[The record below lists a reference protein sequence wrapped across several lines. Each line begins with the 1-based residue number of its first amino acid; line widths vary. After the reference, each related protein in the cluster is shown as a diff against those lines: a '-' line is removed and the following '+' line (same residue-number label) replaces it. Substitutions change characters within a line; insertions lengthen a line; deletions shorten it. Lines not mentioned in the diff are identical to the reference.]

1 MPLFSTRSDYAF
13 ILLAALGRKGNQF
26 TSLFKIAKEEHLPYR
41 YLSRI
46 ASMLKQA
53 GFIESMEGV
62 TGGYKLRREPK
73 QILAMDVLEIMEG
86 GIAPTKCTEHG
97 GSCPRAS
104 TCKLRPYWTKLH
116 ERVYDDIRKY
126 TLADFI

>member
-13 ILLAALGRKGNQF
+13 MLLTALGRRRNEF

-46 ASMLKQA
+46 ASMLKKA
-53 GFIESMEGV
+53 GIIESLEGV
-62 TGGYKLRREPK
+62 TGGYRLKKDPK
-73 QILAMDVLEIMEG
+73 NIPAITILEIMEG
-86 GIAPTKCTEHG
+86 GIAPTKCTEHDG
-97 GSCPRAS
+97 KCTRQS
-104 TCKLRPYWTKLH
+104 TCKMRPYWTRLH
-116 ERVYDDIRKY
+116 QRIYDDIQKY